1 MTHENR
7 TLRGTNRILESIQHH
22 AVKMHRR
29 SLVVALAA
37 AAIAWG
43 SAGIAQT
50 MAALP
55 VGGMVFTAD
64 EDSGTLSRIDL
75 ASGDVTN
82 VPATIVPHNVQI
94 SPDGSLL
101 LAVGIAA
108 ASGDD
113 AHGEE
118 QTHGAMEGMAGMAGG
133 GELVLFNPQD
143 LAAGPIARIP
153 VGMHPAHVITDID
166 GKRAFVTNAEDDT
179 LSVIDL
185 ASREV
190 IATVTTGD
198 YPHGQRLSPDGRVIW
213 VANVNSGNVSVID
226 TSTLKEVARIDVGVT
241 PVQVGFLPDG
251 SRVYVSLRDQNS
263 VAVIDTKTQTVI
275 ATVEVGRGP
284 IQLYATPD
292 GRFVYVANQG
302 TEANP
307 DDTVSVIDVATNS
320 VTATIRTGR
329 GAHGVTVSSDD
340 KDVFVTN
347 MFDGTVSVID
357 VESQTVLANIPV
369 GDGASGITY
378 RP

>member
-1 MTHENR
+1 MTRENHA
-7 TLRGTNRILESIQHH
+7 LRGTNRILGSFQPH
-22 AVKMHRR
+22 AAAMCRR
-29 SLVVALAA
+29 SLVVALTAA
-37 AAIAWG
+37 TIAWG
-43 SAGIAQT
+43 SAGMAQT
-50 MAALP
+50 GTTLP
-55 VGGMVFTAD
+55 AGGMVFTAD

-75 ASGDVTN
+75 VSGDVTA

-101 LAVGIAA
+101 LAVGMAGN
-108 ASGDD
+108 SDDDHGDEQ
-113 AHGEE
+113 AHG
-118 QTHGAMEGMAGMAGG
+118 AMAGMAGMESG
-133 GELVLFNPQD
+133 GELVLFDPQD
-143 LAAGPIARIP
+143 LAAGPMARIL
-153 VGMHPAHVITDID
+153 VGTHPAHVITDID
-166 GKRAFVTNAEDDT
+166 GQRAFVSNAEDDT

-190 IATVTTGD
+190 IASVATGD
-198 YPHGQRLSPDGRVIW
+198 YPHGLRLSPDGSVIW

-226 TSTLKEVARIDVGVT
+226 TSTLSEVARIDVGAT

-251 SRVYVSLRDQNS
+251 SRVYVSLRDENS

-320 VTATIRTGR
+320 VTATIRTGS
-329 GAHGVTVSSDD
+329 GAHGVTVSSDG
-340 KDVFVTN
+340 KNVFVTN
-347 MFDGTVSVID
+347 MFDGTVSEID
-357 VESQTVLANIPV
+357 VASQAVLANIPV
-369 GDGASGITY
+369 GKGASGITY

>member
-1 MTHENR
+1 MIHENR
-7 TLRGTNRILESIQHH
+7 ALRGADRILGSIHPH
-22 AVKMHRR
+22 AGKMRRR
-29 SLVVALAA
+29 SLIVAVTAA
-37 AAIAWG
+37 TIAWG

-50 MAALP
+50 VAALP
-55 VGGMVFTAD
+55 AGGMVFTAD
-64 EDSGTLSRIDL
+64 EYSSTLSRIDL
-75 ASGDVTN
+75 ASGDVTTA
-82 VPATIVPHNVQI
+82 PATIVPHNVQI

-101 LAVGIAA
+101 LAVGLAA
-108 ASGDD
+108 GGGDE
-113 AHGEE
+113 HGGE
-118 QTHGAMEGMAGMAGG
+118 QTPGSMEGMEGA
-133 GELVLFNPQD
+133 GELVLFDPQD
-143 LAAGPIARIP
+143 LAAGPMAHIP

-190 IATVTTGD
+190 IATVATGD
-198 YPHGQRLSPDGRVIW
+198 YPHGQRTSPDGRVIW
-213 VANVNSGNVSVID
+213 VANVNSGNVSVVD

-251 SRVYVSLRDQNS
+251 SRVYVSLRDKNS

-284 IQLYATPD
+284 IQLNATPD

-302 TEANP
+302 TEAIP

-320 VTATIRTGR
+320 VTATIRTGS
-329 GAHGVTVSSDD
+329 GAHGVAVSGDG
-340 KDVFVTN
+340 KDVFVAN

-357 VESQTVLANIPV
+357 VASQTVLANIPV
-369 GDGASGITY
+369 GKGASGITY

>member
-1 MTHENR
+1 MTHENL
-7 TLRGTNRILESIQHH
+7 TLRGTNRILETIHHH
-22 AVKMHRR
+22 AVKIHRR
-29 SLVVALAA
+29 SLVVALTA

-43 SAGIAQT
+43 SAGMAQT
-50 MAALP
+50 VAALP
-55 VGGMVFTAD
+55 AGGMVFTAD
-64 EDSGTLSRIDL
+64 EYSSTLSRIDL
-75 ASGDVTN
+75 ANGDVTT
-82 VPATIVPHNVQI
+82 VTATIVPHNVQI

-101 LAVGIAA
+101 LAVGLAA
-108 ASGDD
+108 GSGDE
-113 AHGEE
+113 HGGE
-118 QTHGAMEGMAGMAGG
+118 QTPGSMEGMEGMGGG
-133 GELVLFNPQD
+133 GELVLFDPQD
-143 LAAGPIARIP
+143 LAAGPMARIP

-190 IATVTTGD
+190 ISTVATGD
-198 YPHGQRLSPDGRVIW
+198 YPHGQRTSPDGRVIW

-251 SRVYVSLRDQNS
+251 SRVYVSLRDKNS

-284 IQLYATPD
+284 IQLHATPD

-302 TEANP
+302 TEASP

-329 GAHGVTVSSDD
+329 GAHGVAVSGDG

-357 VESQTVLANIPV
+357 VASQTVLANIPV
-369 GDGASGITY
+369 GEGASGITY

>member
-1 MTHENR
+1 MTHENGA
-7 TLRGTNRILESIQHH
+7 LQGTNGIFGSIQYH
-22 AVKMHRR
+22 AIKIRRR
-29 SLVVALAA
+29 SMVVVLTAA
-37 AAIAWG
+37 VIAWG

-50 MAALP
+50 VAALP
-55 VGGMVFTAD
+55 AVGMVITAD
-64 EDSGTLSRIDL
+64 EYSNILSRIDL
-75 ASGDVTN
+75 ASGDVTTA
-82 VPATIVPHNVQI
+82 PATIVPHNVQI

-101 LAVGIAA
+101 LVVGLAA
-108 ASGDD
+108 GGDD
-113 AHGEE
+113 EHDRE
-118 QTHGAMEGMAGMAGG
+118 QTHGSTKGKADMEGG
-133 GELVLFNPQD
+133 GELVLFDPQD
-143 LAAGPIARIP
+143 LTAGPMARIS

-226 TSTLKEVARIDVGVT
+226 TSTLKEVARIDVGLT
-241 PVQVGFLPDG
+241 PVQVGFLADG
-251 SRVYVSLRDQNS
+251 SRVYVSLRDKNS
-263 VAVIDTKTQTVI
+263 VAVIDAKTRAVI
-275 ATVEVGRGP
+275 STVEVGRGP

-307 DDTVSVIDVATNS
+307 DDTVSVMDVATNS
-320 VTATIRTGR
+320 VTATIRTGK
-329 GAHGVTVSSDD
+329 GAHGVTVSSDG
-340 KDVFVTN
+340 KDAFVTN

-357 VESQTVLANIPV
+357 VASQTVLANIPV
-369 GDGASGITY
+369 GKGASGITY

>member
-7 TLRGTNRILESIQHH
+7 ALRGSNRILGSIHPH
-22 AVKMHRR
+22 AATMCRR
-29 SLVVALAA
+29 SLVVALTVAT
-37 AAIAWG
+37 IAWG

-50 MAALP
+50 GTTLP
-55 VGGMVFTAD
+55 AGGMVFTAD
-64 EDSGTLSRIDL
+64 EYSNSLSRIDL
-75 ASGDVTN
+75 SSGDVTT

-101 LAVGIAA
+101 LAVGMA
-108 ASGDD
+108 ASNDEG
-113 AHGEE
+113 HGEE
-118 QTHGAMEGMAGMAGG
+118 QSHGAMAGMEGG
-133 GELVLFNPQD
+133 GELVLFDPKD
-143 LAAGPIARIP
+143 LAAGPMARIP

-166 GKRAFVTNAEDDT
+166 GKRAFVTNAADDT

-190 IATVTTGD
+190 IASVATGD
-198 YPHGQRLSPDGRVIW
+198 YPHGQRTSPDGRVIW

-226 TSTLKEVARIDVGVT
+226 TGTLKEVARIDVGAT

-251 SRVYVSLRDQNS
+251 SRAYVSLRDENS
-263 VAVIDTKTQTVI
+263 VAVVDTNAQKVI
-275 ATVEVGRGP
+275 ATVKVGRGP

-302 TEANP
+302 TEADP

-320 VTATIRTGR
+320 VTATIPTGR
-329 GAHGVTVSSDD
+329 GAHGVTVSSDGRN
-340 KDVFVTN
+340 VFVTN
-347 MFDGTVSVID
+347 MFNGTVSVID
-357 VESQTVLANIPV
+357 VASQAVLANIPV
-369 GDGASGITY
+369 GEGASGITY

>member
-1 MTHENR
+1 MTRENH
-7 TLRGTNRILESIQHH
+7 TLRGTSRILGSFHPY
-22 AVKMHRR
+22 AAKLSRR
-29 SLVVALAA
+29 SLVVALTAA
-37 AAIAWG
+37 TIAWG

-50 MAALP
+50 GTTLP
-55 VGGMVFTAD
+55 AGGMVFTAD
-64 EDSGTLSRIDL
+64 EYDGTLSRIDL
-75 ASGDVTN
+75 SSGDVTT

-101 LAVGIAA
+101 LAVGMPAN
-108 ASGDD
+108 SDD
-113 AHGEE
+113 DHGEE
-118 QTHGAMEGMAGMAGG
+118 HAHGAMAGMEGG
-133 GELVLFNPQD
+133 GEMVLFDPQD
-143 LAAGPIARIP
+143 IAAGPMAHIL

-166 GKRAFVTNAEDDT
+166 GQRAFVSNAEDDT

-190 IATVTTGD
+190 IASVATGD
-198 YPHGQRLSPDGRVIW
+198 YPHGLRPSPDGRVIW

-226 TSTLKEVARIDVGVT
+226 TSTLTEVARIDVGAT

-251 SRVYVSLRDQNS
+251 SRVYVSLRDENS

-302 TEANP
+302 TEADP

-320 VTATIRTGR
+320 VTATIRTGS
-329 GAHGVTVSSDD
+329 GAHGVTVSSDG

-357 VESQTVLANIPV
+357 VASQTVLANIPV